1 MMHQSLTDDWWKTL
15 TNLVKI
21 WSNAALP
28 IDHQNYEYTQAHE
41 LVVNKKTTFCK
52 QYRSGNCCPDFRGH
66 SLINNWRRAISW
78 SAWQRSCSRI
88 DIASIECIFVERE
101 IQSEPIEALGTQN
114 SFNEIRPCYPN
125 AYNKGGCGVCKLKS
139 AGDWLMDAANFT
151 AKTNDLYVAKQ
162 RYSFSGVEHIRGT
175 Y

>member
-1 MMHQSLTDDWWKTL
+1 MWIKVWENVWFITKAYVLMMHQSLTDDWWKTL

-52 QYRSGNCCPDFRGH
+52 QYRSGNCCPDFRRH

-114 SFNEIRPCYPN
+114 SLQWNTPMLSQC
-125 AYNKGGCGVCKLKS
+125 L
-139 AGDWLMDAANFT
+139 
-151 AKTNDLYVAKQ
+151 
-162 RYSFSGVEHIRGT
+162 
-175 Y
+175 